1 MQDNTEQMRLQTFI
15 AHSGYTSRRE
25 ALIISGKVSIN
36 GEVITELGTKV
47 NTCDK
52 VCIDGEE
59 IHLENQLHYVLL
71 HKPVGYICSL
81 EDTHGRK
88 LASDILKPHFT
99 ERLYNIGRLDMY
111 TSGAIIFTNDGG
123 FAAKVSHPSSCI
135 EKEYYVETVYP
146 IDESQLKEFER
157 GVTVDGVLYKCVSA
171 KKTNKTKMRIILQE
185 GKNREIRTV
194 LASFNIKI
202 KKLKRIRIGPIELGN
217 LKVGEFRN
225 LTEEEIQF
233 FVEK

>member
-1 MQDNTEQMRLQTFI
+1 MRLQTFI
-15 AHSGYTSRRE
+15 AHSGYTSRRKAE
-25 ALIISGKVSIN
+25 ALITSGRVSVN
-36 GEVITELGTKV
+36 GEIITELGTKV
-47 NTCDK
+47 GTGDI

-59 IHLENQLHYVLL
+59 IHIENQLHYVLL

-88 LASDILKPHFT
+88 LASDLLKPHFT
-99 ERLYNIGRLDMY
+99 ERLYNVGRLDMY
-111 TSGAIIFTNDGG
+111 TSGAIIFTNDGD
-123 FAAKVSHPSSCI
+123 FAAKVAHPSSCI

-157 GVTVDGVLYKCVSA
+157 GLTVDGVLYKCVSA

-194 LASFNIKI
+194 LASLNIKI
-202 KKLKRIRIGPIELGN
+202 KKLKRIRIGAIELGT
-217 LKVGEFRN
+217 LGVGEFRT
-225 LTEEEIQF
+225 LTESEIASLIQT
-233 FVEK
+233 KPL